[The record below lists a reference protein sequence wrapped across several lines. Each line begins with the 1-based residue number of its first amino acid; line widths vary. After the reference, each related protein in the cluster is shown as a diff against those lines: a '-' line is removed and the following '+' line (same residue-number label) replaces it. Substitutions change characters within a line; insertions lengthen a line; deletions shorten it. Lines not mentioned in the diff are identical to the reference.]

1 MELLHKDLTGRI
13 LGVAMEVHRELG
25 CGFLEA
31 IYQEAF
37 EHEMKLS
44 RISFIPQ
51 KPHRV
56 AYKDIILRH
65 PYVPDLIVEG
75 KAVVDLKAIREI
87 GAIEEAQ
94 MINYLKITK
103 LQVGLIINFGCRSL
117 EWKRLVL
124 SEISA
129 VDLKNPRN
137 PRFQHLP
144 KAASPV

>member
-1 MELLHKDLTGRI
+1 MELLYKDLTGKI
-13 LGVAMEVHRELG
+13 IGLAMEVHRQLG

-31 IYQEAF
+31 LYQEAF
-37 EHEMKLS
+37 EYELKLN
-44 RISFIPQ
+44 RINFVSQ

-65 PYVPDLIVEG
+65 PYIPGLIVEW
-75 KAVVDLKAIREI
+75 KIVLDLKAIREI

-94 MINYLKITK
+94 IINYLKITMVP
-103 LQVGLIINFGCRSL
+103 VGLIINFGSRSL

-124 SEISA
+124 SEASP

-137 PRFQHLP
+137 PRFQTSQPHSL
-144 KAASPV
+144 

>member
-1 MELLHKDLTGRI
+1 MELLHKDLTGKI
-13 LGVAMEVHRELG
+13 LGAAMEVHRELG

-37 EHEMKLS
+37 EHELKL
-44 RISFIPQ
+44 RQIDFVRQ

-65 PYVPDLIVEG
+65 PYIPDLIVEG
-75 KAVVDLKAIREI
+75 KVVVDLKAIREI

-103 LQVGLIINFGCRSL
+103 LQVGLIINFGGKSL

-124 SEISA
+124 SEASST
-129 VDLKNPRN
+129 DLKNPRN
-137 PRFQHLP
+137 PRFQLQRNRIL
-144 KAASPV
+144 